1 LRAVVPPETPLDA
14 TVLGARAPSSDAAI
28 DRDATDALNDSGR
41 ARSCV
46 ARTR

>member
-1 LRAVVPPETPLDA
+1 VPPETPLDA

-28 DRDATDALNDSGR
+28 DRDATDASNALNDSGR